1 MASRTRRGL
10 RNPIILTAAAVFAA
24 AIISAD
30 APTEATFAV
39 YAALLC
45 SVVWWIRY
53 FFKRGGTRMRASALA
68 FDRALKAKDVGDF
81 ATALQWFALS
91 ANGGDP
97 NAMNQI
103 GLLHMLGQGVP
114 QSYEIAVE
122 WFQKAIEHGDNKNA
136 PDNQRRAL
144 AEMHGNTRRQHTGG
158 SSDDDGSHVTGH
170 MTRGAALEVF
180 DLKEDATPAD
190 IRAAYLRL
198 MQQVHPDRGGSTFF
212 AKQLNEARDLL
223 LPN

>member
-1 MASRTRRGL
+1 MATGTRRGL
-10 RNPIILTAAAVFAA
+10 RKPIILTAAAVIAA
-24 AIISAD
+24 PIISAD

-45 SVVWWIRY
+45 SVAWWIRY
-53 FFKRGGTRMRASALA
+53 FFKRGDTRRRANALA
-68 FDRALKAKDVGDF
+68 FDRALEAKDNGDF
-81 ATALQWFALS
+81 TAALQWFALA
-91 ANGGDP
+91 ANGGDA
-97 NAMNQI
+97 NAMNHL
-103 GLLHMLGQGVP
+103 GLLHMYGQGVP
-114 QSYEIAVE
+114 QSYEIALE
-122 WFQKAIEHGDNKNA
+122 WFQKAIEHGDRKNA

-144 AEMHGNTRRQHTGG
+144 AEMQGNSRRQNAGGNT
-158 SSDDDGSHVTGH
+158 DEDGGH
-170 MTRGAALEVF
+170 MSRGAALEVF